1 MTKGMGHEKHTVL
14 LVGFFFTKVTILT
27 KFEIVHLVKKDIIF
41 KMIHQDAHD
50 LVKLAILI
58 S

>member
-1 MTKGMGHEKHTVL
+1 MGHEKHTVL